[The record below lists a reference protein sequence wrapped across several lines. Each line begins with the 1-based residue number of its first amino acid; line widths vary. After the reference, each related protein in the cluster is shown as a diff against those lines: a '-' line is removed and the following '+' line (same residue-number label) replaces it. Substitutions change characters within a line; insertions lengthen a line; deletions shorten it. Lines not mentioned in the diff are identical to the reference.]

1 MRNENLWKPSR
12 LLKDSSTGKFA
23 PNLAVV
29 YPGSLHIAR
38 LQLQAYQP
46 LIEEHCKGDLLD
58 CGCGN
63 MPYYEM
69 YRPHVQ
75 SVTGVDWEG
84 THGEN
89 LYADKIADL
98 NEGLPFD
105 DGSFDS
111 ILVTDVIAHIS
122 KPDKLFREFGRVL
135 RPGGTVLVTSP
146 FFYWISEP
154 PHEYFRYTEFAFR
167 RFCVDAG
174 LDEVAIEAYGGRMD
188 VILDLLNKKMIGKI
202 SNRIFLLLATMLG
215 SKNAVRKTG
224 KKFPLGYTVV
234 ARKDIG

>member
-1 MRNENLWKPSR
+1 MRNESSWKPSR
-12 LLKDSSTGKFA
+12 LLKDAKSGKFS

-29 YPGSLHIAR
+29 YPGSLHIAG
-38 LQLQAYQP
+38 LQLKAYQP

-69 YRPHVQ
+69 YRPHVK

-98 NEGLPFD
+98 NDGLPFD
-105 DGSFDS
+105 DESFDS
-111 ILVTDVIAHIS
+111 ILVTDVIAHIY
-122 KPDKLFREFGRVL
+122 KPDRLFREFARVL
-135 RPGGTVLVTSP
+135 RAGGTVLVTSP

-167 RFCVDAG
+167 QFCEDAN
-174 LDEVAIEAYGGRMD
+174 LKVIEITPYGGRMD
-188 VILDLLNKKMIGKI
+188 VILDLLNKKMTGKI
-202 SNRIFLLLATMLG
+202 SNRIFLLLASMLG
-215 SKNAVRKTG
+215 SKKSVQKTG
-224 KKFPLGYTVV
+224 KKFPLGYSVV